1 MPGGATTGPVSY
13 PGQGGGGGGGG
24 AGVVVVLFGS
34 GYPLKV
40 P

>member
-13 PGQGGGGGGGG
+13 PGHGGCGGGG